1 MEPETVNIPPVPPQT
16 KLSKLQK
23 LILSELYEITKEVH
37 GWNAKYK
44 NWTSEHTLADTTHIW
59 SIKSKHLSW
68 KIAIKS
74 ERKAFLSK
82 AEVKAEH
89 NVRKAKALASI
100 SRTELPFFSFAER
113 SWSIAG
119 RRLRYRQLLPSFRAS
134 MSRSLKRLETRGLIT
149 LEKGDGRHW
158 NTDNRK
164 PKTTGI
170 HLTTA
175 GLVVAIQL
183 SAPEC

>member
-44 NWTSEHTLADTTHIW
+44 NWTSEHTLADTARIW

-68 KIAIKS
+68 NIARKS
-74 ERKAFLSK
+74 ERKTFLSK

-89 NVRKAKALASI
+89 NIRAAKAL
-100 SRTELPFFSFAER
+100 E
-113 SWSIAG
+113 
-119 RRLRYRQLLPSFRAS
+119 
-134 MSRSLKRLETRGLIT
+134 
-149 LEKGDGRHW
+149 
-158 NTDNRK
+158 
-164 PKTTGI
+164 
-170 HLTTA
+170 
-175 GLVVAIQL
+175 GLVSSPE
-183 SAPEC
+183 SAMFAGFAYRVWDDPRKYSGDLGFADVYCALY